1 MDKKLKLNTRMWIKA
16 LTAFTSMNPILIIS
30 KNIHRNIDQKVKV
43 TLSIFSF
50 QKTDTDLLG
59 IEKLKN

>member
-1 MDKKLKLNTRMWIKA
+1 MWIKA

-30 KNIHRNIDQKVKV
+30 KNIHGNIDQKVKV